1 MTSLTGFISSFAIN
15 GNTNVAT
22 TKNDPVP
29 ATPLSITGCP
39 TPPSDGFFEPAPYR
53 GAFSSTLGQ
62 NWLSDWSYSQ
72 VLGQTLGVK
81 ACPTDLDK
89 DGDTDVNDFTIF
101 APAFGLSCD

>member
-1 MTSLTGFISSFAIN
+1 LPSLTGFSSAFAIN
-15 GNTNVAT
+15 GNNDNVT

-29 ATPLSITGCP
+29 TTALSITGCP
-39 TPPSDGFFEPAPYR
+39 TPPADGFFEPAPYR
-53 GAFSSTLGQ
+53 GAFSSTPGQ

-89 DGDTDVNDFTIF
+89 DGDTDVSDFLIF
-101 APAFGLSCD
+101 APAFATSCN